1 MGNSHSV
8 QKINFEY
15 MQEEINDNSSYII
28 STLPIDRQDCLIQG
42 TLAPDREVDILNTN
56 LKSNTSIKLIVY
68 AMNACDE
75 SLAIKCHQLLKLGFT
90 NLYVY
95 AGGLFEWLLLQDIY
109 GEELFPTTMTCSDHL
124 KFKGNKSNRLLLVN
138 K

>member
-15 MQEEINDNSSYII
+15 MQEEINSNNSYII
-28 STLPIDRQDCLIQG
+28 STLPIEKQDCLIQG
-42 TLAPDREVDILNTN
+42 TLNPDREVELLNSN
-56 LKSNTSIKLIVY
+56 LKSNTSIRLVVY

-90 NLYVY
+90 NLMYTVVY
-95 AGGLFEWLLLQDIY
+95 LNGYFWDIY
-109 GEELFPTTMTCSDHL
+109 GEELFPTTIL
-124 KFKGNKSNRLLLVN
+124 
-138 K
+138 